1 MKLQVVIS
9 SQPIKYS
16 TGNSFRLMTRRE
28 MTMPNIDFIA
38 CRELPLICNWPNKFE
53 AKFQACWGLTCAA
66 FASAGIQTLYCVR
79 NSTCGTP
86 AASTRKAWSI
96 KEFLLALTN
105 KKRSSQIQSSRL
117 IIYGLCAHLDPLP
130 PTPCGCGLWHFLW
143 VENVALV
150 LALPH
155 NDTCGVIRGSQRR
168 GTWMGQPNDHHESYA
183 VSME

>member
-16 TGNSFRLMTRRE
+16 TGNSFRLMTCRE

-53 AKFQACWGLTCAA
+53 AKLQACWGLTCAA

-86 AASTRKAWSI
+86 AASTRKAWRI

-117 IIYGLCAHLDPLP
+117 KFMVYVPILTPFPLP
-130 PTPCGCGLWHFLW
+130 PVDVDCGISCGKCGTSPCI
-143 VENVALV
+143 A
-150 LALPH
+150 
-155 NDTCGVIRGSQRR
+155 S
-168 GTWMGQPNDHHESYA
+168 
-183 VSME
+183 